1 LRVAKGV
8 FELSIVIEGGRVPFL
23 LRKWTTTGAEDAAR
37 HDNPRLRIALVNNM
51 PDAALEDTELQF
63 ADLLGAAAEETPI
76 SLTLASL
83 PNLPRGASGLEH
95 LAKFY
100 IGMEE
105 LLVERF
111 DGVIVTG
118 TEPKRPDLREEPYW
132 PGVVALLQWA
142 ENNTTSTVLSCLA
155 AHAGV
160 LASDGIS
167 RTPFA
172 DKKFGVFTHAR
183 AKRHALTEGLDD
195 AVRIPHSRWND
206 VQAEALRA
214 SGYEI
219 LTQSLKAGVDL
230 FVKQRNNSLFVHFQG
245 HPEYSDRTLLKE
257 YRRDIKRF
265 LRRERE
271 TFPTQ
276 PHGYFD
282 LGATSLLRDFQ
293 EIAEQDAREG
303 ALERFPEA
311 AVAASIQNSWRDS
324 AVRIYRNWLKYLLQR
339 KADSASLPSMSPA
352 VRA

>member
-1 LRVAKGV
+1 
-8 FELSIVIEGGRVPFL
+8 LSIVIEGGRVPFL
-23 LRKWTTTGAEDAAR
+23 LRKSTATGSAGVAG
-37 HDNPRLRIALVNNM
+37 HNSPLLRIALINNM
-51 PDAALEDTELQF
+51 PDAALEDTEVQF
-63 ADLLGAAAEETPI
+63 VELLGAAAEGNSI
-76 SLTLASL
+76 SLTLASV
-83 PNLPRGASGLEH
+83 PNLPRGTSGFEH
-95 LAKFY
+95 LSKFY

-105 LLVERF
+105 LLRDRF

-118 TEPKRPDLREEPYW
+118 TEPKRADLREEPYW
-132 PGVVALLQWA
+132 PGIVALLQWA
-142 ENNTTSTVLSCLA
+142 ETSTTSTVLSCLA

-160 LASDGIS
+160 LAWDGIS

-172 DKKFGVFTHAR
+172 DKKFGVFTHTKAT
-183 AKRHALTEGLDD
+183 RHALTEGLGD
-195 AVRIPHSRWND
+195 AIQIPHSRWND
-206 VQAEALRA
+206 VKAEALREN
-214 SGYEI
+214 GYEI
-219 LTQSLKAGVDL
+219 LTQSPKAGVDL
-230 FVKQRNNSLFVHFQG
+230 FVKQRSNSLFVHFQG

-282 LGATSLLRDFQ
+282 PGATSLLREFQ
-293 EIAEQDAREG
+293 ELVERDAHEG

-311 AVAASIQNSWRDS
+311 AIAAGIQNSWRDS

-339 KADSASLPSMSPA
+339 KAETASLSSMSPA